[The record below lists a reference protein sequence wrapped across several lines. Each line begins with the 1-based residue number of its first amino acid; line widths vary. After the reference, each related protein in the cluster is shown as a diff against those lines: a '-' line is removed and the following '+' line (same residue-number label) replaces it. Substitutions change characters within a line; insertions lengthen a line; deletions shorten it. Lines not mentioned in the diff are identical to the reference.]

1 MTNVRHALRRGGFD
15 RVLALGLLLL
25 TIVCNAPDIAA
36 QVTPPV
42 TQPPTAPPTQP
53 PPPQPPS
60 RPDSIRADSIRR
72 DSLIR
77 AGGASRGLAPD
88 TVRVDGKL
96 DTVAKLLKDKV
107 LFQWEAPDS
116 TMQELDKRP
125 GYRKVQFQGDSIR
138 YDART
143 GLLQLGGK
151 PSAVKRDETEL
162 IGPVIIYDDSAK
174 KVQARAGPGDSVT
187 LRDPSQRNTDD
198 FIVKGGINYDLESKS
213 ASVGSFETSVEAGA
227 DRLYLQAKGGQLFS
241 DTLVTGKHVVW
252 ASDGSFTYCDLTEP
266 HFHFTTKS
274 MKFVSDNIMV
284 ARPGILYIGEVPVFW
299 IPFFFQDVRKGRR
312 SGFLTP
318 NFGIAE
324 LLRNSPSYRRQVSN
338 IGYYLS
344 INDYMGSEFSFD
356 WRSGANGIPGDQ
368 GFVRANLETTYRWLN
383 RGIDGRLSTD
393 QQFMN
398 DGSKNLAVTWNHN
411 QVFSSKTRLN
421 ASVNWVQNT
430 SILRQTTLNPIAQ
443 TGNIGSRLSY
453 QTALGPLSVNAGGS
467 RTQFSGR
474 KQVDTEFPSLNITSK
489 PLAIGNILSWTP
501 TANVRMSGSTDIDNG
516 LQFPFSYSRNA
527 TTGLLDSTRIKSD
540 RKRLEASSSNQL
552 SIFGWNWSNDFRFQE
567 EVNNYPAEMLV
578 QNVNNPADSVR
589 RVYSKTFISTFNWD
603 TRFSLPAFFR
613 STFAISPTLT
623 FDNVESQG
631 GLFVRTERSGGKWV
645 GQTKRP
651 TLGVSSSPTLFAIL
665 PGIGPVQAFRHKIAP
680 TFTYNYSP
688 AAEVSDE
695 YLAAVGRTRTGYLGA
710 LASNRV
716 GMGFSTELEG
726 KLRAKNDTSP
736 DAQARKVNFLTLNVS
751 PLSWDFIRADTASTG
766 ISESNITFSARSD
779 LLPGLDFRTTYSLF
793 QGDPMSDTSYI
804 SLYRTDVSATFSL
817 NGKSA
822 IFGVIGRL
830 LGIRGASLD
839 DAVQDGTTKTRI
851 SQEVL
856 ANQRAQTEAAGSRRR
871 GSAVNI
877 PQGQGWSLNLSYA
890 GSRQRPPVGATVL
903 QYDPKQLCELQR
915 ETQGELVYQQ
925 CIRDAITN
933 PAPNPNASTR
943 LGQTPF
949 LPPPTQSVQS
959 NLTFNVTPSWSAQW
973 QTSYDIV
980 NKSFASHQVGLQRQ
994 LHDWTTTFSFTQA
1007 PNGAF
1012 SFAFFIALKAQPSLK
1027 FDYNRATL
1035 GSPGGS
1041 SR

>member
-1 MTNVRHALRRGGFD
+1 MMTIVRHALRRGALD
-15 RVLALGLLLL
+15 RVFTASLLLL
-25 TIVCNAPDIAA
+25 TIVCSAPEIAA

-53 PPPQPPS
+53 PVQPPV
-60 RPDSIRADSIRR
+60 RPDSVRADSIRR
-72 DSLIR
+72 DSLNR
-77 AGGASRGLAPD
+77 AQAGSRSLPPD
-88 TVRVDGKL
+88 TVRVDGRL
-96 DTVAKLLKDKV
+96 DTVPKLLKDKV

-143 GLLQLGGK
+143 GMLQLGGK

-174 KVQARAGPGDSVT
+174 KVQARAGVGDSVT

-198 FIVKGGINYDLESKS
+198 FVVKGGINYDLETKS

-241 DTLVTGKHVVW
+241 DTLVTGKHIVW
-252 ASDGSFTYCDLTEP
+252 ANDGSFTYCDLNEP

-299 IPFFFQDVRKGRR
+299 IPFFFQDVRRGRR

-338 IGYYLS
+338 IGYYLAV
-344 INDYMGSEFSFD
+344 NDYLGTEFSFD
-356 WRSGANGIPGDQ
+356 WRSGANGIPGDE
-368 GFVRANLETTYRWLN
+368 GFVQVNLENTYRWLN
-383 RGIDGRLSTD
+383 RDIGGRLAVD
-393 QQFMN
+393 QQFRN
-398 DGSKNLAVTWNHN
+398 DGGKNLAVTWNHT
-411 QVFSSKTRLN
+411 QRFSSKTSLN
-421 ASVNWVQNT
+421 ASINWAQRT
-430 SILRQTTLNPIAQ
+430 DILRATTLNPIAQ
-443 TGNIGSRLSY
+443 TGNINSSLNY
-453 QTALGPLSVNAGGS
+453 QTSVGPLALGLGGS
-467 RTQFSGR
+467 RTQYSGR
-474 KQVDTEFPSLNITSK
+474 KEVSTRFPSLNVTSK
-489 PLAIGNILSWTP
+489 PLSVGGISWTP
-501 TANVRMSGSTDIDNG
+501 SANISASAVTDID
-516 LQFPFSYSRNA
+516 Q
-527 TTGLLDSTRIKSD
+527 GLLYPYRYYTNDAGRTDSSRIRSN
-540 RKRLEASSSNQL
+540 RTNLTASSNNQL
-552 SIFGWNWSNDFRFQE
+552 SIFGWNWSNNFTFNED
-567 EVNNYPAEMLV
+567 VNDYPGEMLI

-589 RVYSKTFISTFNWD
+589 RVFSKTYISRFNWD

-623 FDNVESQG
+623 FDNVESEG

-651 TLGVSSSPTLFAIL
+651 TIGVSSSPTLFAIL

-688 AAEVSDE
+688 KGDVSDE

-726 KLRAKNDTSP
+726 KLRPKNDTTG
-736 DAQARKVNFLTLNVS
+736 DAQSRKVNFLTLNVS

-830 LGIRGASLD
+830 LGIRGANLD
-839 DAVQDGTTKTRI
+839 DAVQSGANKSRI
-851 SQEVL
+851 SQELL
-856 ANQRAQTEAAGSRRR
+856 ASQREQTEAAGSRRR
-871 GSAVNI
+871 GSPVNI

-890 GSRQRPPVGATVL
+890 GARMRPPIGGLVIDN
-903 QYDPKQLCELQR
+903 DPKELCEIRKPNITIGEYQR
-915 ETQGELVYQQ
+915 
-925 CIRDAITN
+925 CIQESNTTPAPGAVTN
-933 PAPNPNASTR
+933 PR
-943 LGQTPF
+943 LGSPTF

-959 NLTFNVTPSWSAQW
+959 NLTFNVTPNWSAQW

-980 NKSFASHQVGLQRQ
+980 NKSFASHNVGLQRQ
-994 LHDWTTTFSFTQA
+994 LHDWTTTFSFTQT
-1007 PNGAF
+1007 PNGSF

-1027 FDYNRATL
+1027 FDYNRATY
-1035 GSPGGS
+1035 GSPAGS